1 MGKENIKRNARIDYH
16 YWDARR
22 VANGRKIS
30 PLRKEKENVAVLRK
44 RARFGG
50 RQDVNVMEKERRSG
64 KKFTFVVNHYRFE
77 RIKMWGMP

>member
-1 MGKENIKRNARIDYH
+1 MDYH

-30 PLRKEKENVAVLRK
+30 PLRKEKGKVAVWRK

-50 RQDVNVMEKERRSG
+50 RQDVNVMEKERGSG
-64 KKFTFVVNHYRFE
+64 EKIIVRCQSLYARKELGCGECPKLSYVIIN
-77 RIKMWGMP
+77 